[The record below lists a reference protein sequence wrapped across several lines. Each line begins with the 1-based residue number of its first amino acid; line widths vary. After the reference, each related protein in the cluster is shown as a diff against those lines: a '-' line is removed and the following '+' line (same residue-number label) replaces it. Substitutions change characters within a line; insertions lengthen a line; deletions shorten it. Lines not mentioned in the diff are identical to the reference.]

1 MQLTLKESRSLW
13 DWRAPRWRE
22 NPAADLW
29 LDSWT
34 SGHEPLCPLEGEA
47 QALLARTEAWIINC
61 SYWRSKRIRQQRNS
75 KRGGDWYR
83 AFSGLTSRTNLLGKK
98 LLDYVEP
105 AYSSTLGEEPLFCIN
120 INQSF
125 CVFSKL
131 LVWLTA
137 FNLTQDF
144 HYIYIFFERHQN
156 PSSSQQGRG
165 GSRRDLTTLTVWE
178 MLWGCDLRLGGE
190 ARAPCISMPAGAT
203 QNVFWNRSLFR
214 KPNSFIREG
223 KAGRGSKQAGW
234 LAG

>member
-34 SGHEPLCPLEGEA
+34 SGHEPLCPLKGEA

-98 LLDYVEP
+98 IIGLCRTSLQLNSRRGAFILYKHKPKFLRVLKITCLTYSFQLD
-105 AYSSTLGEEPLFCIN
+105 TR
-120 INQSF
+120 
-125 CVFSKL
+125 FSL
-131 LVWLTA
+131 
-137 FNLTQDF
+137 
-144 HYIYIFFERHQN
+144 YIYIFWKAPKPFQITAG
-156 PSSSQQGRG
+156 GR
-165 GSRRDLTTLTVWE
+165 
-178 MLWGCDLRLGGE
+178 
-190 ARAPCISMPAGAT
+190 
-203 QNVFWNRSLFR
+203 
-214 KPNSFIREG
+214 
-223 KAGRGSKQAGW
+223 
-234 LAG
+234 